1 MANRRGCA
9 LFDELKTADCRF
21 FESCSVYFQPYS
33 YAPCLVRLFH
43 LIPVGVEQGDKNDDA
58 GGRLLAGNTGA
69 FDRLRHPGAFPRF
82 DFGSRGLYCSIE
94 LFALGVLFCG
104 DCRKQSAQTG
114 HCFLDRNIKRGLF
127 FGPDISGSGGGNSKK
142 KRYSL
147 NDGTEVEEESDGVYR
162 DVSGSGRTF
171 RDVGGGR
178 VREV

>member
-21 FESCSVYFQPYS
+21 FESCSVYFPPYS

-114 HCFLDRNIKRGLF
+114 HCFWIGILSVVFSLDLIF
-127 FGPDISGSGGGNSKK
+127 P
-142 KRYSL
+142 
-147 NDGTEVEEESDGVYR
+147 
-162 DVSGSGRTF
+162 
-171 RDVGGGR
+171 
-178 VREV
+178 VREVETRKRNAIRSMMVPRWKRSRMAFIGM